1 VERDRHLADDTG
13 ERGPEPAAGILGVD
27 GILGVE
33 GSLEFAH
40 ALDDGTEDYLRE
52 RLRKWG
58 TDD

>member
-1 VERDRHLADDTG
+1 MGPVERDRHLADDTG
-13 ERGPEPAAGILGVD
+13 ERGPEPVA